1 MNVKNDVEMLPL
13 GQLPV
18 LHMETDGKRSVV
30 TQSSAILRY
39 FGKLGGLYP
48 SDEVDALEI
57 DFYLVLLLEDLLKA
71 LVLTVCR
78 RRSKISVER
87 N

>member
-1 MNVKNDVEMLPL
+1 MNDVKMLQL
-13 GQLPV
+13 GQFPV
-18 LHMETDGKRSVV
+18 LDVNTSVV
-30 TQSSAILRY
+30 VSQSAAILRY
-39 FGKLGGLYP
+39 VGILGELYP

>member
-1 MNVKNDVEMLPL
+1 MDAMNDVKMLQL
-13 GQLPV
+13 GQFPV
-18 LHMETDGKRSVV
+18 LDVNTSVV
-30 TQSSAILRY
+30 VSQSAAILRY
-39 FGKLGGLYP
+39 VGILGELYP

>member
-1 MNVKNDVEMLPL
+1 MDAMNDVKMLQL
-13 GQLPV
+13 GQFPV
-18 LHMETDGKRSVV
+18 LDVNTSVV
-30 TQSSAILRY
+30 VSQSAAILRY
-39 FGKLGGLYP
+39 VGILEELYP